1 MDVKISSSLILL
13 TYKGKALL
21 MYKSNG
27 PIDEEK
33 HPWCFIGG
41 IKGEKESFEKA
52 MARRVEKE
60 AGIKIEKVEF
70 VSEFC
75 YHARLT
81 DDNVNKIER
90 AENQLLDFFSLKE
103 SKKLFLSS
111 KTTQFISKHGNLID
125 SDLL

>member
-1 MDVKISSSLILL
+1 MHKR
-13 TYKGKALL
+13 
-21 MYKSNG
+21 NG

-41 IKGEKESFEKA
+41 IKEKKESFENA
-52 MARRVEKE
+52 MTRRVEKE

-70 VSEFC
+70 VSKSR

-90 AENQLLDFFSLKE
+90 AENQLLDFFSLGE

-111 KTTQFISKHGNLID
+111 TTAQFISKHGDLIQRAAID
-125 SDLL
+125 